1 MDRLR
6 NLVLSEEVLHPLLLV
21 DPSLEPLLWAE
32 VHNLEGGLS
41 LAAAPNLEV
50 APSSEVLSLELA
62 PWELAVA
69 VSLLERHL
77 QQALSLDQDRELLS
91 QVLLVALR

>member
-1 MDRLR
+1 M
-6 NLVLSEEVLHPLLLV
+6 LLV
-21 DPSLEPLLWAE
+21 AHSLEPLLWAE
-32 VHNLEGGLS
+32 VHNLEAELS
-41 LAAAPNLEV
+41 LAAAP
-50 APSSEVLSLELA
+50 SSVEAHSSVVLSLELA

-91 QVLLVALR
+91 QVLLVLIAQLLEA